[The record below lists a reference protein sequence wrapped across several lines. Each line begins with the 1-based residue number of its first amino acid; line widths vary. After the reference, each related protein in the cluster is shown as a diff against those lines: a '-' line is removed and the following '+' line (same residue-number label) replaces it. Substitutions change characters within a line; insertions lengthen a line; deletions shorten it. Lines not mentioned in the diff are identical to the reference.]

1 MPNKKTIALSKEQ
14 YQNIINTMRK
24 GSSFF
29 KPNELIAVIDQVHVN
44 RLAKHMCN
52 YFLKYAQEQ
61 IKTNIKLKKPIS
73 NLFELSIPETNALA
87 EITAHDIPRL
97 ESTLD
102 KLMQPVTIR
111 YKDDPKKI
119 HKLVPIYEI
128 VVDAERGIYR
138 FRLAETMMELL
149 KTSDYFTKLQLT
161 EFNNLISKHSI
172 VLYEWLKRYET
183 SPQIPQLTIE
193 DLRNM
198 THTADKKT
206 YDNFSD
212 LQKRILD
219 VAVREI
225 SEKTPYTVTY
235 EPIKTRTM
243 RRPKVTAVKFI
254 MTKKKSAE
262 QLAGSSGIVTKD
274 IADVSRRYQELC
286 EMYIQFDF
294 CSTRED
300 FYKATYESDF
310 KQLEWFFNKK
320 KDMRHKDKLKW
331 LLNDINDPKS
341 NRKPRRANQKAYYK
355 SLYDKEDSQTQ
366 GMLDY
371 GRSQQGFL
379 EQVLKLQKRH
389 NDNKKINI
397 DIWL

>member
-1 MPNKKTIALSKEQ
+1 MDIT
-14 YQNIINTMRK
+14 
-24 GSSFF
+24 FF

-149 KTSDYFTKLQLT
+149 KTSDYFTKLQLA

-243 RRPKVTAVKFI
+243 RRPKVTAVKFT

-262 QLAGSSGIVTKD
+262 QLAGASGIVSKD
-274 IADVSRRYQELC
+274 IISVQGRYETLC
-286 EMYIQFDF
+286 ELYVKYNF
-294 CSTRED
+294 CSDPED
-300 FYKATYESDF
+300 FYKATYKVEYKLLLD
-310 KQLEWFFNKK
+310 FFNQK
-320 KDMRHKDKLKW
+320 KDKYKQQKDKLKW
-331 LLNDINDPKS
+331 LLNDINNPKS
-341 NRKPRRANQKAYYK
+341 TRNPRRANQTDYYK
-355 SLYDKEDSQTQ
+355 SLLDKEENREIQ
-366 GMLDY
+366 GIIEQS
-371 GRSQQGFL
+371 RSKQGFL
-379 EQVLKLQKRH
+379 VQVLKLQKRH
-389 NDNKKINI
+389 NDNKKI
-397 DIWL
+397 DIETWL

>member
-1 MPNKKTIALSKEQ
+1 MDIT
-14 YQNIINTMRK
+14 
-24 GSSFF
+24 FF

-149 KTSDYFTKLQLT
+149 KTSDYFTKLQLA

-341 NRKPRRANQKAYYK
+341 KRKPRRANQKAYYK